1 MKKLTRPLEMIWA
14 TIPAGSFIMG
24 SSKKQVD
31 QIKQLDPGY
40 SDEWLNREQPQ
51 HEVYLSQ
58 FEISIY
64 PVTNRQF
71 REFVSSTG
79 YQTERELDGLK
90 KSVWHQFPFNK
101 TRNSS
106 SMEEILDH
114 PVVCVTVSDALNYCQ
129 WLAQHTGDNINL
141 PTEAQWEKS
150 SRGGDDRLWP
160 WGNQFDENKCNIT
173 GRGTTIVGS
182 YPSGVSPYGVMDC
195 AGNVWEWC
203 EEAIYPYDGFKI
215 DPVYRE
221 MSYPFFGFKKICKGG
236 AFCVPDFLIHPRYR
250 NAQYP
255 DCRIQ
260 FIGFRVCKNINLKK
274 IRENRRDKIN
284 KIIEI

>member
-1 MKKLTRPLEMIWA
+1 MKNLTRPLEMIWA

-129 WLAQHTGDNINL
+129 WLAQHTGDYINL

-203 EEAIYPYDGFKI
+203 RDWF
-215 DPVYRE
+215 DPDYYHYSPSCDPLGPDHGKYYVVRGGSWYRGGR
-221 MSYPFFGFKKICKGG
+221 SILSVRTSSRFRHFVACYTFGFRL
-236 AFCVPDFLIHPRYR
+236 V
-250 NAQYP
+250 
-255 DCRIQ
+255 
-260 FIGFRVCKNINLKK
+260 
-274 IRENRRDKIN
+274 RESK
-284 KIIEI
+284 